1 MRRKDREIT
10 DRSIMEKI
18 LEKSEICR
26 VAMCDENMPYIVPM
40 NFGYKDGCLFL
51 HSAAEG
57 RKIEI
62 LKKNQNVCFEVETEC
77 ESVKAE
83 ISCEW
88 SMKYQSV
95 IGFGKAHFLEET
107 EQKINGLDV
116 IVEKYTGRPYTNYTE
131 EVLKRLAVIR
141 VDIESVTGKSSMG

>member
-10 DRSIMEKI
+10 DRSIIEKI

-26 VAMCDENMPYIVPM
+26 IAMCDGNMPYIVPM
-40 NFGYKDGCLFL
+40 NFGYKDGCLYL
-51 HSAAEG
+51 HSAVEG

-62 LKKNQNVCFEVETEC
+62 LKKNQNVCFEVEAEC
-77 ESVKAE
+77 ESVKADLP
-83 ISCEW
+83 CEW

-107 EQKINGLDV
+107 GQKIKGLDV
-116 IVEKYTGRPYTNYTE
+116 ITEKFTGLPYTNYGE
-131 EVLKRLAVIR
+131 GMLKRLAVIR
-141 VDIESVTGKSSMG
+141 VDIESVTGKMSNG